1 LTVGRDAPCPRAPSA
16 AVTSSRSARVL
27 TTPPYYIEDAATG
40 VNFRWYLANAV
51 LSQVRRDGVGE
62 DRTVFVSLHAD
73 SLHPAVRGAMIYI
86 PGEKFLKDSFGK
98 SGEVYAARR
107 EVREAPRVA
116 FSRRERVRSEG
127 VSRDFAEKIVAAF
140 RRFAVPLHAFQPIR
154 RNVIRGGREWVPA
167 ILRYNRIPARVLV
180 EVGNLNNPED
190 RQLLVSRGFRDK
202 VARSLVAAIVEFYGG
217 TGRGAVAQT
226 KETGKGREGE
236 AVTR

>member
-1 LTVGRDAPCPRAPSA
+1 M
-16 AVTSSRSARVL
+16 
-27 TTPPYYIEDAATG
+27 TTPPYLLEDSSTG
-40 VNFRWYLANAV
+40 VNFRWYLANSV
-51 LSQVRRDGVGE
+51 LRHAEKNGGSE
-62 DRTVFVSLHAD
+62 ERTVFVSLHAD

-86 PGEKFLKDSFGK
+86 PGEKFLKGSFGK
-98 SGEVYAARR
+98 SGEIYTARR

-116 FSRRERVRSEG
+116 FSRRERIRAEG

-190 RQLLVSRGFRDK
+190 RQLLVSRSFRDK
-202 VARSLVAAIVEFYGG
+202 VARSLVAALVEFYGG
-217 TGRGAVAQT
+217 EGRGTLAQM
-226 KETGKGREGE
+226 KDGSPISR
-236 AVTR
+236 